1 MTEEMTTIV
10 NVDDQE
16 AGRYARRRMLERAGY
31 RVIDAT
37 CGADA
42 WRVVEE
48 VRPPLVL
55 MDVNLPDIS
64 GFDLCRRI
72 KKRPELADIMVLHVS
87 ASRVSGMD
95 RAFGLEVGSDGYLI
109 EPIDEKELLAAV
121 RSLLR
126 LRERQQENEG
136 LLARLRRS
144 EELFRGL
151 FEQAAVGMCVVG
163 SDGRLLRVNDKLCS
177 ITGRAEH
184 DLMKQELR
192 DLTHPEDRAEHE
204 SQVGTLLLGGISEV
218 SLEQRLM
225 RPDGETIWVTNPIV
239 NRRH

>member
-1 MTEEMTTIV
+1 MWTIRKPG
-10 NVDDQE
+10 DTR
-16 AGRYARRRMLERAGY
+16 G
-31 RVIDAT
+31 
-37 CGADA
+37 GAC
-42 WRVVEE
+42 WSV
-48 VRPPLVL
+48 
-55 MDVNLPDIS
+55 PDIS

-109 EPIDEKELLAAV
+109 EPIDEKELMAAV

-151 FEQAAVGMCVVG
+151 
-163 SDGRLLRVNDKLCS
+163 
-177 ITGRAEH
+177 
-184 DLMKQELR
+184 
-192 DLTHPEDRAEHE
+192 
-204 SQVGTLLLGGISEV
+204 
-218 SLEQRLM
+218 
-225 RPDGETIWVTNPIV
+225 
-239 NRRH
+239 